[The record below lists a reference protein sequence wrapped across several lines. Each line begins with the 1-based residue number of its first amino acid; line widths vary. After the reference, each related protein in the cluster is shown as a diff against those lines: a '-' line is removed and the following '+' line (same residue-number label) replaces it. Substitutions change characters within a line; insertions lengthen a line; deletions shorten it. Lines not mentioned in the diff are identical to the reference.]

1 MKRQKQKQKQKQAVD
16 IKTVIKITKPKRG
29 KAKTQAQP
37 HAQAPQAQAQAP
49 FQSTFAGLFR
59 PIVNPVGYNISQ
71 VAQPVSVAP
80 VRVAPVRVAQTTDIK
95 TRVEELKQTPIPATE
110 PYTPIPIPKKIRP
123 SQLIQDDEIVEQK
136 VPDYQEKTPSKQE
149 QREAKRLDEIRK
161 NQDKLM
167 NQLLRTPPD
176 KTERR
181 EMLALRIQALE
192 SMLNE

>member
-16 IKTVIKITKPKRG
+16 IKNVIKIGKSKS
-29 KAKTQAQP
+29 KAKSKA
-37 HAQAPQAQAQAP
+37 QAQAQAQAQQAP
-49 FQSTFAGLFR
+49 QQNTFAGLFR
-59 PIVNPVGYNISQ
+59 PIVNPVGYNITAQPVSV
-71 VAQPVSVAP
+71 VAPVSVAP
-80 VRVAPVRVAQTTDIK
+80 VRVAQPINDIKSRVEQLQTTP
-95 TRVEELKQTPIPATE
+95 QPAPA

-136 VPDYQEKTPSKQE
+136 VPDYQERTPSKQE
-149 QREAKRLDEIRK
+149 LREQKRLDEIK
-161 NQDKLM
+161 TNQDKLM

-192 SMLNE
+192 SMLNTP